1 MTCIWRGSVWSAEE
15 LEEPDVFKK
24 FVFLFVLWLG
34 IILYFALTPSYDI
47 SLHFL
52 VILQDHCFFLLSLF
66 SALSPFSHSNAAETY
81 LLQFMMSFLWRW
93 KRGQVDHVVWHLVD
107 VGCDDDGGEVVG
119 TIMKKALMVVTM
131 KMLSGVSINI
141 LSEVKMKICCQWWF
155 FYHIISLTTI
165 PFKHLKGGQ

>member
-1 MTCIWRGSVWSAEE
+1 M
-15 LEEPDVFKK
+15 
-24 FVFLFVLWLG
+24 
-34 IILYFALTPSYDI
+34 YFALTPSYDI

-93 KRGQVDHVVWHLVD
+93 KRGQIDHVVWHLVD

-141 LSEVKMKICCQWWF
+141 LSEVKMKICCQ
-155 FYHIISLTTI
+155 
-165 PFKHLKGGQ
+165 